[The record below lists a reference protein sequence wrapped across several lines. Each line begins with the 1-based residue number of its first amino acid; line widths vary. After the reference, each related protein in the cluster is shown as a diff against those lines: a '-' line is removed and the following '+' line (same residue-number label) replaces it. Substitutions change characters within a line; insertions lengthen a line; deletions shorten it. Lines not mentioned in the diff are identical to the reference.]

1 VKSDRVLRKY
11 YRLINHKFF
20 NDELPDSVCCRYVD
34 DDDECEESGCERKYY
49 GWTSESFDKRHKYH
63 IVISRVKNP
72 GWPAKLSTLAHEMV
86 HCATGLRDGHGK
98 AFSDWHEIL
107 TSRGLFRKGA
117 VLRGLTIF

>member
-1 VKSDRVLRKY
+1 VRSDPVLRKY
-11 YRLINHKFF
+11 YRIINKKFF
-20 NDELPDSVCCRYVD
+20 NEELPNNVCVRYVT
-34 DDDECEESGCERKYY
+34 DEDTDEEAECERKYY
-49 GWTSESFDKRHKYH
+49 GWTSTGLEKRHKYI

-117 VLRGLTIF
+117 ILRGLTIF